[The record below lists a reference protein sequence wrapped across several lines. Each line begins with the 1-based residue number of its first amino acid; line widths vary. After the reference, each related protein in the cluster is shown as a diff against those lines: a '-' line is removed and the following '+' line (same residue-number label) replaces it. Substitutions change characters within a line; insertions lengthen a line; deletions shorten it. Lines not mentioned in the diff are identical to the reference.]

1 MFPQAQSLV
10 KINLGVCA
18 WCSHNKHKYQIIVN
32 LFKGKGCKSKTQ
44 TSHLNSCLFTF
55 EKIREVSLHKHTY
68 KILGQEENNKYQ
80 TIKYKTNSKTI
91 LK

>member
-10 KINLGVCA
+10 KINLCVCA

-55 EKIREVSLHKHTY
+55 EKIRKVSLHKT
-68 KILGQEENNKYQ
+68 LNPAM
-80 TIKYKTNSKTI
+80 KYKTKSFQAQRSVAS
-91 LK
+91 